1 MIICFVL
8 NIVLVPTV
16 TGMFVSGLSKIY
28 KKITTFITLLTIIL
42 FLLPSFFIS
51 CGIVADKTSIKKVCF
66 GTVKQEYFYSEIK
79 RCKFGYGNYGK
90 GAPGI
95 TYDLTFEN
103 GENI

>member
-42 FLLPSFFIS
+42 FLLPSFLFL
-51 CGIVADKTSIKKVCF
+51 V
-66 GTVKQEYFYSEIK
+66 E
-79 RCKFGYGNYGK
+79 
-90 GAPGI
+90 
-95 TYDLTFEN
+95 
-103 GENI
+103 